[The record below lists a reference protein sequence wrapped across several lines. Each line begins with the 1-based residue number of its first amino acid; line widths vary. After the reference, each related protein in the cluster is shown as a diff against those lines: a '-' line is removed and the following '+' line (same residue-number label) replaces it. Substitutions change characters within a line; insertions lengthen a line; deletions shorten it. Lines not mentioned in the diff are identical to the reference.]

1 MADPKPDANPGNPR
15 AGADAGCPVDG
26 VDAPCPDKPLPILE
40 IVNRKTNLVVSGTN
54 QTVIVGQKIQLLVR
68 TKPAE
73 AMSDIQWTISGKKIK
88 DYTLHAVQAPAGLDE
103 AKPTDLE
110 PADLQGVNLDFYW
123 IKGGNETVQA
133 AATVRGTRLTA
144 SVSYKVLAPTNL
156 SMTSVTGTVDVSDP
170 HLGHT
175 PGPWLHFGT
184 YATNPKKPGI
194 NWTLKATAPAGGA
207 GKLAATQL
215 INPRR
220 DITNND
226 DTTMTLNSGNDFVL
240 DTTTPYNSAVDI
252 AESAEA
258 TWKSNDTPAMSLPNV
273 IKAASANLHFKV
285 YLMYRP
291 AGDDSERIWVTV
303 GLLEWF
309 WKGKTTRTGD
319 PAANHWTA
327 PTDVD
332 NAQNPAG
339 AASWDLPRWGKNVTS
354 LSWTTP

>member
-1 MADPKPDANPGNPR
+1 VADPRPDANPGNPR

-26 VDAPCPDKPLPILE
+26 VVAPCPDKPLPILE

-54 QTVIVGQKIQLLVR
+54 QTVIVGQKILLMVR

-73 AMSDIQWTISGKKIK
+73 AMSDIKWIISGKKIK
-88 DYTLHAVQAPAGLDE
+88 DYPLHTVQPPAGLDS
-103 AKPTDLE
+103 AIPTDLE

-144 SVSYKVLAPTNL
+144 SVSYAVLAPTNL
-156 SMTSVTGTVDVSDP
+156 SMTSVTGRVEVSDP
-170 HLGHT
+170 NMRHA
-175 PGPWLHFGT
+175 PGLALHFGT
-184 YATNPKKPGI
+184 FATNPKKPGI
-194 NWTLKATAPAGGA
+194 SWTFKATAPAGGA

-226 DTTMTLNSGNDFVL
+226 DTPMSLNFGGDFVL
-240 DTTTPYNSAVDI
+240 DTTTPYKPAVDI

-258 TWKSNDTPAMSLPNV
+258 TWKETDSPAMTLPSV

-291 AGDDSERIWVTV
+291 AGEDSERIWVTV

-309 WKGKTTRTGD
+309 WQGKTTRTGD

-327 PTDVD
+327 PIDVD
-332 NAQNPAG
+332 NSHNPVG
-339 AASWDLPRWGKNVTS
+339 AASWDLPRWSKNVTS